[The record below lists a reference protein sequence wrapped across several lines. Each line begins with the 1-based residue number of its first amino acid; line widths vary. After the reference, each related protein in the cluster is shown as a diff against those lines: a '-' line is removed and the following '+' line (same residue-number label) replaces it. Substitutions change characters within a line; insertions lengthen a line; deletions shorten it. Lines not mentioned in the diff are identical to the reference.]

1 MFVFSTFEWSLLL
14 VASRGV
20 LPAARQDRL
29 RQATYAI
36 LQRFTR
42 LCHEMRRAHGVDIT
56 PSQNI
61 QYELWKLVH
70 AIRRHFNTFRGY
82 SPLGN
87 FMSTSLNVLI
97 RGLKQIEGNMI
108 SRTFP
113 GIQKL
118 HVKHMSKP
126 SKITSSTVVQLNE
139 DQQPYSV

>member
-1 MFVFSTFEWSLLL
+1 MSTLHLPQHLNDLHFLGRVISHLEHADDILL
-14 VASRGV
+14 
-20 LPAARQDRL
+20 
-29 RQATYAI
+29 
-36 LQRFTR
+36 
-42 LCHEMRRAHGVDIT
+42 
-56 PSQNI
+56 
-61 QYELWKLVH
+61 
-70 AIRRHFNTFRGY
+70 
-82 SPLGN
+82 
-87 FMSTSLNVLI
+87 MSTSLNVLI